1 MQLAINGGLPIR
13 TKPFPAHQYIGVEEK
28 EAVNRVLDSGIISRF
43 LGCWHDD
50 FYGGPEVQALE
61 REWAQYFKV
70 KHAITVNSCTSGLY
84 CAVGATGIEPGEEV
98 IVSPYTMSASAVAP
112 LIYNA
117 IPVFADVE
125 PDYFCLDPQE
135 MEKKITSRT
144 RAIIVVDIFGLP
156 YDAEAINTIARK
168 HGLLVI
174 EDTAQAPGALYKGR
188 YAGTLGDIGV
198 YSLNYHKHIHCG
210 EGGIV
215 VTDDDELADRVR
227 LIRNHAEAVVED
239 KGVTDI
245 RNMIGFNYRMTE
257 IEAAITRC
265 QLKKLD
271 SLIRMRQENCTYL
284 SEKLTEIPALEPAR
298 VRRDC
303 THAYYVHPV
312 KYREEVEGVPRDLF
326 IKAVSAELSPTELR
340 EGEGV
345 IIGCGYVKPLYLQP
359 LYQKKIAYGSKGCPF
374 GPPWYNHDTNY
385 DRGLC
390 PVTERLHE
398 KELFTHELMRPPMTR
413 EDLDDVLKAFWK
425 VWEYRTELLNTNYRK
440 F

>member
-1 MQLAINGGLPIR
+1 MNMKLAINGGVPVR

-28 EAVNRVLDSGIISRF
+28 EAVNRVLDSGILSRF

-61 REWAQYFKV
+61 REWAQYFKI
-70 KHAITVNSCTSGLY
+70 KHAIAVNSCTSGLY

-98 IVSPYTMSASAVAP
+98 IVSPFTMSASAVAP

-125 PDYFCLDPQE
+125 PDYFCLNPNE
-135 MEKKITSRT
+135 VEKKITSRT
-144 RAIIVVDIFGLP
+144 RVIIVVDIFGLP
-156 YDAEAINTIARK
+156 YDAEVINAIARK

-257 IEAAITRC
+257 IEASITRC

-271 SLIRMRQENCTYL
+271 SLIRMRQENCAYL
-284 SEKLTEIPALEPAR
+284 TEKLAEIPALEPAR

-303 THAYYVHPV
+303 THVYYAHPV
-312 KYREEVEGVPRDLF
+312 KYREEVAGVPRDLF
-326 IKAVSAELSPTELR
+326 IKAVAAELSPTELR
-340 EGEGV
+340 EGESV
-345 IIGCGYVKPLYLQP
+345 LMGCGYVKPLYLQP

-374 GPPWYNHDTNY
+374 GPPWYNYDTNY
-385 DRGLC
+385 GRGLC

-398 KELFTHELMRPPMTR
+398 TELFIHALMRPPMTR
-413 EDLDDVLKAFWK
+413 EDLDDVVKAFWK
-425 VWEYRTELLNTNYRK
+425 VWECRQNLR

>member
-1 MQLAINGGLPIR
+1 MKLAINGGLPVR
-13 TKPFPAHQYIGVEEK
+13 TKPFPAHRYIGEEEK
-28 EAVNRVLDSGIISRF
+28 EAVNRVLDSGILSRF

-50 FYGGPEVQALE
+50 FYGGPEVQVLE
-61 REWAQYFKV
+61 KEWAQYFNV
-70 KHAITVNSCTSGLY
+70 KHAIAVNSCTSGLY

-98 IVSPYTMSASAVAP
+98 IVSPFTMSASAVAP

-125 PDYFCLDPQE
+125 PDYFCLDPNE
-135 MEKKITSRT
+135 VEKKITPRT

-156 YDAEAINTIARK
+156 YDAEAINTIAKK

-174 EDTAQAPGALYKGR
+174 EDTAQAPGALYKGK
-188 YAGTLGDIGV
+188 YAGTLGDMGV

-215 VTDDDELADRVR
+215 VTDDDALADRVR
-227 LIRNHAEAVVED
+227 LIRNHAEAVVEQ

-257 IEAAITRC
+257 IEASITRC

-271 SLIRMRQENCTYL
+271 SLIRIRQENCAYL
-284 SEKLTEIPALEPAR
+284 SEKLAEIPALEPAR

-303 THAYYVHPV
+303 THVYYAYPV
-312 KYREEVEGVPRDLF
+312 KYREDVAAVPREIF
-326 IKAVSAELSPTELR
+326 IEAVVAELSPTELR

-345 IIGCGYVKPLYLQP
+345 LIGCGYVKPLYLQP

-385 DRGLC
+385 GRGLC
-390 PVTERLHE
+390 PVTELLHE
-398 KELFTHELMRPPMTR
+398 KELFTHELMRPGMTR
-413 EDLDDVLKAFWK
+413 EDLDDVVKAFCK
-425 VWEYRTELLNTNYRK
+425 VWEYRNTLN